1 VREVH
6 DDVTEIHAGPTTTG
20 RDMHTDFDIED
31 VSLAENFEGVLDDL
45 VARCPVARST
55 VGRGYHV
62 INRHADV
69 RKVGQDWRTFSS
81 ADGWLLNA
89 PPGGSIPILPED
101 LDPPYHDTWRRVL
114 NPFFAPTSV
123 ARVEGVARGYAR
135 ELIDNFA
142 AEGECEF
149 VADFA
154 AKLPGLILFNAIV
167 PVPVEDLPQLFRDI
181 DTYSF
186 GPLDERIPAFT
197 RVYDYLNLFLKAR
210 GTEEP
215 RGDVIDVINEG
226 VDKNGEPSP
235 WEDKVHILLD
245 VIFGGLA
252 TTTHAMS
259 GAIHHF
265 ATHPET
271 RRDLVAHP
279 ELIPNAVEET
289 VRLYPPVVAPARTV
303 TKDVEIGGVQLKAG
317 DRVALNYA
325 AASRDPRSCVNPA
338 EFDIRRTDI
347 VQTAFG
353 VGVHRCLGAHL
364 ARLEL
369 RVTIEE
375 FLARI
380 PDFEPRP
387 GTRPTYESGQLR
399 TMKNLWLR
407 WEPRAG
413 PARPAPPTTTTSEN

>member
-1 VREVH
+1 MAMNSAQNSPDATR
-6 DDVTEIHAGPTTTG
+6 TR

-31 VSLAENFEGVLDDL
+31 LSLSERFEEVLDDL

-55 VGRGYHV
+55 VGDGYHV

-101 LDPPYHDTWRRVL
+101 SDPPYHDTWRRVL
-114 NPFFAPTSV
+114 NPFFAPAAV
-123 ARVEGVARGYAR
+123 ARVEETARAYAR
-135 ELIDNFA
+135 QLLDGFA
-142 AEGECEF
+142 GNGRCEF
-149 VADFA
+149 VAEFA
-154 AKLPGLILFNAIV
+154 AQLPGMILFSTFV
-167 PVPVEDLPQLFRDI
+167 PVPVEDLPQLFGDI

-186 GPLDERIPAFT
+186 GPLEERIPAFG
-197 RVYDYLNLFLKAR
+197 RVYEYLDRFLKSR
-210 GTEEP
+210 SEQPP
-215 RGDVIDVINEG
+215 RGDVVDVIVAG
-226 VDKNGEPSP
+226 VEKDGEPCA
-235 WEDKVHILLD
+235 WADKVHILLD

-259 GAIHHF
+259 GAVYHF

-271 RRDLVAHP
+271 RRELVAHP
-279 ELIPNAVEET
+279 ELIANAVEEV

-303 TKDVEIGGVQLKAG
+303 TKDVTVGGVAFKAG
-317 DRVALNYA
+317 DRIALNYA
-325 AASRDPRSCVNPA
+325 AASRDPAVCANPG
-338 EFDIRRTDI
+338 EFDVRRTDI
-347 VQTAFG
+347 VHAAFG
-353 VGVHRCLGAHL
+353 VGVHRCLGSHL

-380 PDFEPRP
+380 PEFDLQP
-387 GTRPTYESGQLR
+387 GTRPSYESGQLR
-399 TMKNLWLR
+399 TMKNLYIR
-407 WEPRAG
+407 WD
-413 PARPAPPTTTTSEN
+413 AR